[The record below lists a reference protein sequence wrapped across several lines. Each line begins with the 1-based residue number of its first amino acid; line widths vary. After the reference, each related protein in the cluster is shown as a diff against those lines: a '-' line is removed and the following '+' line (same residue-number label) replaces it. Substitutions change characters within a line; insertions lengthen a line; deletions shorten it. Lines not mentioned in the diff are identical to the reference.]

1 MADDQ
6 SNFISQEDLDRA
18 AKFTGQIEELRS
30 KLGEVNDKAREM
42 SRAIGQSSDNT
53 KETFTLFTSVKNKL
67 VDLIDLNN
75 RIGQSYISQEAINR
89 RVLNINSDRVRITKL
104 IEIAA
109 KEAKLKETDVA
120 SISERVLKTNFRRHT
135 DARNRLVLLANELK
149 VTEETDL
156 LLKEINTRLSKGNDD
171 YTKMYFKSSAIKKV
185 LSDIARIPVIGPL
198 LQFEAIGDKM
208 QKNLRSGIKEI
219 LSQSVSLMK
228 LPAIQ
233 FIAVTAALK
242 SLFTAALQMDKSI
255 TSLSNNLA
263 ISKESSNVL
272 FDTFRK
278 TSIEGK
284 VLVDGLDKAFL
295 SVRNLAN
302 GTLELQ
308 NSLETNAMFTEKMI
322 QGQIM
327 MTKQMGMTAE
337 EAAGIQKFSLLTG
350 KSSDAILQSAIKQ
363 NNAAISYR
371 KILKEV
377 SSISAELSMRYA
389 NDPEQIARAVVQA
402 NKLGMSLEETR
413 KIASS
418 LLNFE
423 QSIEGELESE
433 LLLGRQFNFEKAR
446 ELALMG
452 KSSEAAGE
460 LLGQIGGI
468 NALEK
473 LEKMNVI
480 QRERV
485 AAAIGLSSD
494 ELSKAAREQAVLN
507 KLGDQNRAALEER
520 YKLLKESN
528 DLAGIAKL
536 QQDAAKVAGGEIL
549 LQDIAKA
556 NLNQRFE
563 ESVNRIKDAFTEM
576 AMTLTKVM
584 NLIAKLLEHTTVLK
598 GLLIASAVAMSA
610 MAVSATITS
619 FGAAA
624 AAAAPWLAGIAAA
637 TAGVGTFMAVND
649 SFTAPGGKTIA
660 MPEGTLLPNKK
671 DYIMTSTTNPLAA
684 MGGNDNSLVA
694 SKLDELIGEVRKGG
708 NVYIDSTRSGTAY
721 GMSYNSYA

>member
-1 MADDQ
+1 
-6 SNFISQEDLDRA
+6 
-18 AKFTGQIEELRS
+18 
-30 KLGEVNDKAREM
+30 
-42 SRAIGQSSDNT
+42 
-53 KETFTLFTSVKNKL
+53 
-67 VDLIDLNN
+67 
-75 RIGQSYISQEAINR
+75 
-89 RVLNINSDRVRITKL
+89 
-104 IEIAA
+104 
-109 KEAKLKETDVA
+109 
-120 SISERVLKTNFRRHT
+120 
-135 DARNRLVLLANELK
+135 
-149 VTEETDL
+149 
-156 LLKEINTRLSKGNDD
+156 
-171 YTKMYFKSSAIKKV
+171 
-185 LSDIARIPVIGPL
+185 
-198 LQFEAIGDKM
+198 
-208 QKNLRSGIKEI
+208 
-219 LSQSVSLMK
+219 
-228 LPAIQ
+228 
-233 FIAVTAALK
+233 
-242 SLFTAALQMDKSI
+242 
-255 TSLSNNLA
+255 
-263 ISKESSNVL
+263 
-272 FDTFRK
+272 
-278 TSIEGK
+278 
-284 VLVDGLDKAFL
+284 
-295 SVRNLAN
+295 
-302 GTLELQ
+302 
-308 NSLETNAMFTEKMI
+308 
-322 QGQIM
+322 
-327 MTKQMGMTAE
+327 
-337 EAAGIQKFSLLTG
+337 
-350 KSSDAILQSAIKQ
+350 
-363 NNAAISYR
+363 
-371 KILKEV
+371 
-377 SSISAELSMRYA
+377 MRYA

-452 KSSEAAGE
+452 KSAEAAGE

-468 NALEK
+468 NE

-494 ELSKAAREQAVLN
+494 ELSKAAREQEVLN

-576 AMTLTKVM
+576 AIPLTKVM
-584 NLIAKLLEHTTVLK
+584 NVIAKLLEHTTVLK

-624 AAAAPWLAGIAAA
+624 AAAAPWLARIAAA
-637 TAGVGTFMAVND
+637 TAGVRTFMAVND